1 MSFRNTSRALQP
13 FAERSHVAI
22 WEWVQKFDPKQVY
35 PCKRIAVFLIDETY
49 IQIGG
54 TEAWIWIAIEPI
66 HRIVLGVYISRH
78 RNMLVVEAF
87 LKSLI
92 EMYGRHIVYSDGGTW
107 YPEACTS
114 LGLISV
120 TFIV

>member
-1 MSFRNTSRALQP
+1 MYALYLYFLGLSFRNTARALEP

-35 PCKRIAVFLIDETY
+35 PCKRIAGFLIDETQ

-54 TEAWIWIAIEPI
+54 TELWLWVAIEPI
-66 HRIVLGVYISRH
+66 HRTILGGYISRH

-87 LKSLI
+87 LKSLLEI
-92 EMYGRHIVYSDGGTW
+92 YDRRVVYSNGTHSS
-107 YPEACTS
+107 YEKS
-114 LGLISV
+114 HY
-120 TFIV
+120 